1 MSQEYAIPVIMG
13 MLAILI
19 YYMIRNIVS
28 YYQFIP
34 YFYKKRLKRKYNMTP
49 ERDKELDTLVAD
61 LFLEQ
66 VDKIYL
72 EGKISNDER
81 YYLYEKSAKVWSID
95 DLKPGIKN
103 TPPWDAEVSVPEEP
117 KRKSLQELFNQ

>member
-1 MSQEYAIPVIMG
+1 MREEYGLIVAFG
-13 MLAILI
+13 MLAILM

-34 YFYKKRLKRKYNMTP
+34 YFYRKKLKRKYNMTP
-49 ERDKELDTLVAD
+49 ERDKELETLVAD

-66 VDKIYL
+66 VDKAYL
-72 EGKISNDER
+72 DGRLTNDER
-81 YYLYEKSAKVWSID
+81 YYLYEKYAKVWSID
-95 DLKPGIKN
+95 DLVPRTKDK
-103 TPPWDAEVSVPEEP
+103 PPWDEVSVPEEP

>member
-19 YYMIRNIVS
+19 YYMIRNIIS

-34 YFYKKRLKRKYNMTP
+34 YFYRKRLRGKYHMTP
-49 ERDKELDTLVAD
+49 ERDKELETLVAD

-66 VDKIYL
+66 VDKEYL
-72 EGKISNDER
+72 AGRITNDER
-81 YYLYEKSAKVWSID
+81 YYLYEKYAKVWSID
-95 DLKPGIKN
+95 DLVPRTKDK
-103 TPPWDAEVSVPEEP
+103 PPWDEVSVPEEP

>member
-1 MSQEYAIPVIMG
+1 MREEYGLIVAFG
-13 MLAILI
+13 MLAILV

-34 YFYKKRLKRKYNMTP
+34 YFYRKRLKRKYNMTP
-49 ERDKELDTLVAD
+49 ERDKELETIVAD

-66 VDKIYL
+66 VDKTYL
-72 EGKISNDER
+72 EGKITNDER
-81 YYLYEKSAKVWSID
+81 YYLYEKYAKVWSID
-95 DLKPGIKN
+95 DLIPRTKDK
-103 TPPWDAEVSVPEEP
+103 PPWDEVSVPEEP

>member
-1 MSQEYAIPVIMG
+1 MSQDYALIVAFG
-13 MLAILI
+13 MLAILF
-19 YYMIRNIVS
+19 YYMLRNIVS

-49 ERDKELDTLVAD
+49 ERDKELETIVAD

-81 YYLYEKSAKVWSID
+81 YYLYEKYAKVWSID
-95 DLKPGIKN
+95 DLKSGIKD
-103 TPPWDAEVSVPEEP
+103 TPPWDEVSVPEEP